1 MDSVLERAPVRRAVE
16 ALTAFGLTGQV
27 KVLAETARTAADAAQ
42 ALGVQ
47 VGQIASSLVFL
58 GPNDAA
64 VLVVTSGRHRVNP
77 GRVISM
83 LGIASLARADAD
95 FVKQRSGYS
104 VGGVAP
110 MGWLA
115 APVYTL
121 VDEALA
127 EYDTVWAAA
136 GHPHAVFQ
144 TTFSSLMMMTGG
156 ISARVAD

>member
-1 MDSVLERAPVRRAVE
+1 
-16 ALTAFGLTGQV
+16 
-27 KVLAETARTAADAAQ
+27 
-42 ALGVQ
+42 
-47 VGQIASSLVFL
+47 
-58 GPNDAA
+58 
-64 VLVVTSGRHRVNP
+64 
-77 GRVISM
+77 M

-144 TTFSSLMMMTGG
+144 TTFSSLMTMTGG